1 MSAMSQVSNVA
12 GAIHADK
19 QSDPVHRPGA
29 QERLLILKDASKAST
44 VTMDEF
50 LGNFDKERDRKTA
63 HPYLIQAVIQ
73 DAIRAAFEIP
83 SVSIAPDMTLS
94 IGELVGIVGHAHTLH
109 LPSHTQQE
117 RDFFIAFRA
126 VCRRRLLSLRRRD
139 ASGLQ
144 DVQRIIE
151 AFSELKRLPEL
162 QKKYVIDSIHLLGK
176 AIHPWQEEAL
186 MELWHLIERASDM
199 NVAPFSFQVLDRKTA
214 FAAAKSRL
222 NAPEYHPD
230 FDTPL
235 GAGSRDSDGDL
246 EAGRGDEIE
255 ITGPCAIPAD
265 MRASFQ
271 VREAMKHTLVKL
283 DAELMARVNLL
294 RRRDRMSFSERL
306 TKALKSVLALG
317 LEYSHGTHRL
327 QGKGT
332 HHKDE
337 PKLSRPR
344 HVAPGDF
351 GLDGRP
357 AAPEAASAAAA
368 TMAAQ
373 AAAEAADRHRQ
384 SLKKEVDSC
393 CSE

>member
-1 MSAMSQVSNVA
+1 MQSVRPRAFSRELAVH
-12 GAIHADK
+12 GLPHAPCTVRPRSGRDR
-19 QSDPVHRPGA
+19 DELLVEHRVDGV
-29 QERLLILKDASKAST
+29 L
-44 VTMDEF
+44 
-50 LGNFDKERDRKTA
+50 ERDLVWLELEAEAALGARLDLARLARHARRDVHVA
-63 HPYLIQAVIQ
+63 H
-73 DAIRAAFEIP
+73 R
-83 SVSIAPDMTLS
+83 
-94 IGELVGIVGHAHTLH
+94 
-109 LPSHTQQE
+109 
-117 RDFFIAFRA
+117 RDGQSGF
-126 VCRRRLLSLRRRD
+126 LLGLSLRRRD

-144 DVQRIIE
+144 DVQGIIE

-162 QKKYVIDSIHLLGK
+162 QKKYVIDSINLLGK

-235 GAGSRDSDGDL
+235 GAGSRDSDGDP

-306 TKALKSVLALG
+306 NKALVSVLALR
-317 LEYSHGTHRL
+317 LEYSHGAHRL

-337 PKLSRPR
+337 AKAL
-344 HVAPGDF
+344 
-351 GLDGRP
+351 
-357 AAPEAASAAAA
+357 AASA
-368 TMAAQ
+368 
-373 AAAEAADRHRQ
+373 
-384 SLKKEVDSC
+384 C
-393 CSE
+393 CSW